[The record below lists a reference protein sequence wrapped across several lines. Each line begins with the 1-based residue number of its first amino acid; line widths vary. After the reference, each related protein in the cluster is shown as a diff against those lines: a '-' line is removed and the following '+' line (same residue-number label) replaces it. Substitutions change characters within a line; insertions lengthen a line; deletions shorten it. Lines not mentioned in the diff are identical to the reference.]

1 MRILEIIPSLSPGG
15 GERLVTDLCNEL
27 SKSQEVILMTLWDDN
42 QQDFGFYKSDLSENV
57 QYINAKVNEKN
68 KIEILLTFV
77 KYINHVKP
85 DIIHLHMCHMYALL
99 ALLLLGWKYKFYL
112 TIHNDIRL
120 NYAQRKHKIIFN
132 FFGRLGWLHFI
143 TISQTNYKDFNEVYP
158 NLKNE
163 LIYNGRA
170 HLYKTNKYPDVIKEI
185 KTFKVTN
192 QTKIFLHIAR
202 CNPQKNQQLLIKSF
216 NKLIAEG
223 FDATLLIIGAY
234 FNDSKEGKELQQIA
248 CDKIH
253 FLGTRTNVSDYIFSA
268 DAFCL
273 SSLFEGMPITVIE
286 CTNAGVP
293 IISTPVCGVIDII
306 KDGQNGIISKD
317 NNISSYTECLKRFF
331 MEESQ
336 LKNKCL
342 VSMSDNP
349 FTIENC
355 SNSYLNFFK
364 SEY

>member
-1 MRILEIIPSLSPGG
+1 MKILEIIPSLRPGG

-27 SKSQEVILMTLWDDN
+27 SKSQKVILLTLWDDN
-42 QQDFGFYKSDLSENV
+42 QQDFDFYKPDLSENI
-57 QYINAKVNEKN
+57 QYINAKVNEQKKL
-68 KIEILLTFV
+68 KILWTFV
-77 KYINHVKP
+77 KYIYHIKP
-85 DIIHLHMCHMYALL
+85 DIIHLHMCHMFALL

-120 NYAQRKHKIIFN
+120 NYAKRKHKIIFN

-143 TISQTNYKDFNEVYP
+143 TISQTNYKDFNIIYP
-158 NLKNE
+158 KLKNN
-163 LIYNGRA
+163 LVYNGRA
-170 HLYKTNKYPDVIKEI
+170 PLYKTNKYPDVIKEI

-216 NKLIAEG
+216 NKLISEG
-223 FDATLLIIGAY
+223 FDATLLIIGAH
-234 FNDSKEGKELQQIA
+234 FNDSKAGKELQQIA

-253 FLGTRTNVSDYIFSA
+253 FLGTRTNVSDYIFNA

-286 CTNAGVP
+286 CVNTGIP

-306 KDGQNGIISKD
+306 KDGQNGIISKNYD
-317 NNISSYTECLKRFF
+317 ISSYTESLKRFF
-331 MEESQ
+331 IEESQ
-336 LKNKCL
+336 LKNKSL
-342 VSMSDNP
+342 TNMINNP
-349 FTIENC
+349 FTIESC
-355 SNSYLNFFK
+355 SDNYLRIFK
-364 SEY
+364 SKY